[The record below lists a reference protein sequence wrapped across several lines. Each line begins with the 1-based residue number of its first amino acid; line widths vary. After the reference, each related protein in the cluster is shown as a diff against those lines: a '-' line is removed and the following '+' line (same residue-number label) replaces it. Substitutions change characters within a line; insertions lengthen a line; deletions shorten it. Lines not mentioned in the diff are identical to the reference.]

1 MKKVKI
7 SEFEFE
13 VTNKL
18 INGTDVKLKNPEK
31 HKVFQVY
38 ELDDI
43 GQVFDHIASFNTM
56 KETIKFIKNNKMEVL
71 K

>member
-31 HKVFQVY
+31 Q
-38 ELDDI
+38 I
-43 GQVFDHIASFNTM
+43 GRASCR
-56 KETIKFIKNNKMEVL
+56 ERV
-71 K
+71 